1 MDGGTGFV
9 TMARSPSGDWRLGRR
24 HLGRV
29 PKWTKGA
36 DCKSA
41 GVRLQ
46 RFESSHAHF
55 PRRNFSVVPIG
66 LCFLRSAEMF
76 WSGSEVFI
84 RQAVCGVT
92 VSWS

>member
-55 PRRNFSVVPIG
+55 LRRFSAVVQTGCRFNPPNI
-66 LCFLRSAEMF
+66 L
-76 WSGSEVFI
+76 
-84 RQAVCGVT
+84 
-92 VSWS
+92 

>member
-55 PRRNFSVVPIG
+55 LRMRCSVTHFGPRI
-66 LCFLRSAEMF
+66 SANN
-76 WSGSEVFI
+76 
-84 RQAVCGVT
+84 
-92 VSWS
+92 